1 MVVTPSI
8 PNKGVVLSNEPR
20 ESATV
25 KKTNPPERANKG
37 KAVVTEDISSS
48 SESDLHPKDI

>member
-1 MVVTPSI
+1 VVIPLTP
-8 PNKGVVLSNEPR
+8 NRGVVLSDEPR
-20 ESATV
+20 ERATV